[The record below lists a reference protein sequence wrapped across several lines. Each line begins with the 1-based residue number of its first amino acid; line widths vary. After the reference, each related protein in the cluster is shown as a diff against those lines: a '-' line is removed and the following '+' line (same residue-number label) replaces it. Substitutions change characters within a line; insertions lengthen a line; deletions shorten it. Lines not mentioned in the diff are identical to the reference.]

1 MEPKNVVLLKSN
13 CLHEKSFVSYYK
25 KLETVSEST
34 HIIIEEVERWQSILS
49 VNYANYNLEKDNT
62 L

>member
-1 MEPKNVVLLKSN
+1 MVLHKGK
-13 CLHEKSFVSYYK
+13 CLHKEPVVSYHNE
-25 KLETVSEST
+25 LETVNEST

>member
-1 MEPKNVVLLKSN
+1 MVLHK
-13 CLHEKSFVSYYK
+13 CKYLHEELPISYHD
-25 KLETVSEST
+25 KLETVNEST

>member
-1 MEPKNVVLLKSN
+1 MVLQKSK
-13 CLHEKSFVSYYK
+13 CLHEKSFVSYYE
-25 KLETVSEST
+25 KLETVNEST

-49 VNYANYNLEKDNT
+49 VNYANYNLEKDST